1 MNGADLIICTP
12 NQGELLEVA
21 QCGFGGAAGGVVQLF
36 DNGPGDLLGECWQ
49 LDRLPSDHG
58 QDVDGQGIE
67 GV

>member
-1 MNGADLIICTP
+1 MNGTDFIIGTP
-12 NQGELLEVA
+12 NQGEFLEVA

-49 LDRLPSDHG
+49 LDRLSGDHR
-58 QDVDGQGIE
+58 QHVDGQGIE